1 MMRTIWRNKSGP
13 YRKSSTFILSSTDPK
28 HYNRIQVKLP
38 VEFASR
44 FVNVCVTS
52 LTSNCN
58 IEVMNEDD
66 YITLLIE
73 DETFRVMMTPY
84 SKLTT
89 ASLPYILQDI
99 FNNNNINITASVSN
113 LDTLILTC
121 EKQFS
126 IIDMSYNMKLITG
139 FYSLKSSEYPIK
151 SVAYQE
157 EYSVIDRDNK
167 PLTNFSAY
175 DLNIKTNDTRPIQY
189 TLTPPD
195 AYGFNIQYK
204 SENEEIA
211 RVENGL
217 ILGMTSGECVIN
229 IEVRNPDTLLT
240 SAPDFTENI
249 TVRVV
254 DGIKTTINNVS
265 VPDNIILYTNETTT
279 IYPVIDP
286 VNADFYIDSWE
297 SDYPEV
303 VSVVNGFI
311 SASSVG
317 TAIITYRINNNTE
330 EETQTIEKQIF
341 IRVKSPIEVRTVYRV
356 NSPAVGYMLSTPI
369 LYLLTSVGAPVFF
382 NEMHNEDKMQ
392 CGTISMVLNNSYS
405 SSFPIVAQQHEII
418 TRTPLNFTSNIN
430 FWLVD
435 ANMREIKLLNP
446 LYITVRVEPED
457 DTNNQVSVPNG
468 QLMN

>member
-1 MMRTIWRNKSGP
+1 MVIYT
-13 YRKSSTFILSSTDPK
+13 LSSTDPK

-66 YITLLIE
+66 YITFLIE

-217 ILGMTSGECVIN
+217 ILGVTSGECVIN

-240 SAPDFTENI
+240 SAPDFTESI

>member
-1 MMRTIWRNKSGP
+1 MVIYT
-13 YRKSSTFILSSTDPK
+13 LSSTDPK

-66 YITLLIE
+66 YITFLIE
-73 DETFRVMMTPY
+73 DETFRVVMTPY

-121 EKQFS
+121 EQQFS

-217 ILGMTSGECVIN
+217 ILGVTSGECVIN

-341 IRVKSPIEVRTVYRV
+341 VHVKSPIEVRTVYRV

>member
-1 MMRTIWRNKSGP
+1 MVIYT
-13 YRKSSTFILSSTDPK
+13 LSSTDPK

-66 YITLLIE
+66 YITFLIE

-217 ILGMTSGECVIN
+217 ILGVTSGECVIN

-341 IRVKSPIEVRTVYRV
+341 VHVKSPIEVRTVYRV

>member
-1 MMRTIWRNKSGP
+1 MVIYT
-13 YRKSSTFILSSTDPK
+13 LSSTDPK

-66 YITLLIE
+66 YITFLIE
-73 DETFRVMMTPY
+73 DETFRVVMTPY

-217 ILGMTSGECVIN
+217 ILGVTSGECVIN

-240 SAPDFTENI
+240 SAPDFTESI

-265 VPDNIILYTNETTT
+265 VPDNIILYTNENTT

-341 IRVKSPIEVRTVYRV
+341 IRVKSPIEVRTVYKV

>member
-1 MMRTIWRNKSGP
+1 MVIYT
-13 YRKSSTFILSSTDPK
+13 LSSTDPK

-38 VEFASR
+38 VEFASK

-66 YITLLIE
+66 YITFLIE
-73 DETFRVMMTPY
+73 DETFRVVMTPY

-217 ILGMTSGECVIN
+217 ILGVTSGECVIN

-341 IRVKSPIEVRTVYRV
+341 VHVKSPIEVRTVYRV

>member
-1 MMRTIWRNKSGP
+1 MVIYT
-13 YRKSSTFILSSTDPK
+13 LSSTDPK

-38 VEFASR
+38 VEFASK

-66 YITLLIE
+66 YITFLIE
-73 DETFRVMMTPY
+73 DETFRVVMTPY

-126 IIDMSYNMKLITG
+126 IIDMSYNMKLISG

-151 SVAYQE
+151 SAAYQE

-265 VPDNIILYTNETTT
+265 VPDNLIIYTNENTT

-297 SDYPEV
+297 SDHPEV

-341 IRVKSPIEVRTVYRV
+341 IRVKSPIEVRTVYKI

>member
-1 MMRTIWRNKSGP
+1 MVIYT
-13 YRKSSTFILSSTDPK
+13 LSSTDPK

-217 ILGMTSGECVIN
+217 ILGVTSGECVIN

-240 SAPDFTENI
+240 SAPDFTESI

-341 IRVKSPIEVRTVYRV
+341 IRVKSPIEVRTVYKV

>member
-1 MMRTIWRNKSGP
+1 MVIYT
-13 YRKSSTFILSSTDPK
+13 LSSTDPK

-66 YITLLIE
+66 YITFLIE
-73 DETFRVMMTPY
+73 DETFRVVMTPY

-217 ILGMTSGECVIN
+217 ILGVTSGECVIN

-341 IRVKSPIEVRTVYRV
+341 IRVKSPIEVRTVYKV

>member
-1 MMRTIWRNKSGP
+1 MVIYT
-13 YRKSSTFILSSTDPK
+13 LSSTDPK

-66 YITLLIE
+66 YITFLIE
-73 DETFRVMMTPY
+73 DETFRVVMVVMTPY

-217 ILGMTSGECVIN
+217 ILGVTSGECVIN

-341 IRVKSPIEVRTVYRV
+341 VHVKSPIEVRTVYRV

>member
-1 MMRTIWRNKSGP
+1 MVIYT
-13 YRKSSTFILSSTDPK
+13 LSSTDPK

-38 VEFASR
+38 VEFASK

-66 YITLLIE
+66 YITFLIE
-73 DETFRVMMTPY
+73 DETFRVVMTPY

-217 ILGMTSGECVIN
+217 ILGVTSGECVIN

-341 IRVKSPIEVRTVYRV
+341 IRVKSPIEVRTVYKV

>member
-1 MMRTIWRNKSGP
+1 MVIYT
-13 YRKSSTFILSSTDPK
+13 LSSTDPK

-240 SAPDFTENI
+240 SAPDFTESI

-286 VNADFYIDSWE
+286 VNAAFYIDSWE

-341 IRVKSPIEVRTVYRV
+341 IRVKSPIEVRTVYKV

>member
-1 MMRTIWRNKSGP
+1 MVIYT
-13 YRKSSTFILSSTDPK
+13 LSSTDPK

-66 YITLLIE
+66 YITFLIE

-175 DLNIKTNDTRPIQY
+175 DLNIKTSDTRPIQY

-240 SAPDFTENI
+240 SAPDFTESI

>member
-1 MMRTIWRNKSGP
+1 MVIYT
-13 YRKSSTFILSSTDPK
+13 LSSTDPK

-66 YITLLIE
+66 YITFLIE
-73 DETFRVMMTPY
+73 DETFRVVMTPY

-217 ILGMTSGECVIN
+217 ILGVTSGECVIN

-240 SAPDFTENI
+240 SAPDFTESI

>member
-1 MMRTIWRNKSGP
+1 MVIYT
-13 YRKSSTFILSSTDPK
+13 LSSTDPK

-38 VEFASR
+38 VEFASK

-66 YITLLIE
+66 YITFLIE
-73 DETFRVMMTPY
+73 DETFRVVMTPY

-217 ILGMTSGECVIN
+217 ILGVTSGECVIN

-240 SAPDFTENI
+240 SAPDFTESI

>member
-1 MMRTIWRNKSGP
+1 MVIYT
-13 YRKSSTFILSSTDPK
+13 LSSTDPK

-217 ILGMTSGECVIN
+217 ILGVTSGECVIN

-341 IRVKSPIEVRTVYRV
+341 IRVKSPIEVRTVYKV

>member
-1 MMRTIWRNKSGP
+1 MVIYT
-13 YRKSSTFILSSTDPK
+13 LSSTDPK

-44 FVNVCVTS
+44 FVNVCVSS

-66 YITLLIE
+66 YITFLIE
-73 DETFRVMMTPY
+73 DAPFKVMMTPY

-99 FNNNNINITASVSN
+99 FNKTPNLNITASTSN

-139 FYSLKSSEYPIK
+139 CYSLKPSEYPIN
-151 SVAYQE
+151 STAHQE
-157 EYSVIDRDNK
+157 EYSVIDKQNK
-167 PLTNFSAY
+167 PLTNFSAF

-189 TLTPPD
+189 TVTPPD
-195 AYGFNIQYK
+195 AYGFNVQYK

-211 RVENGL
+211 RVESGL
-217 ILGMTSGECVIN
+217 ILGVSSGECVIN

-240 SAPDFTENI
+240 SAPDFTESI

-254 DGIKTTINNVS
+254 DGIRTTINS
-265 VPDNIILYTNETTT
+265 VTVPEKIVLYTGETTT
-279 IYPVIDP
+279 VYPVIDP
-286 VNADFYIDSWE
+286 VNADFYVDSWE
-297 SDYPEV
+297 SDSPEV
-303 VSVVNGFI
+303 ASVVGGFI
-311 SASSVG
+311 QASNVG
-317 TAIITYRINNNTE
+317 TAIITYRIDNNTE

-341 IRVKSPIEVRTVYRV
+341 IEVKSPIELRTVYRF
-356 NSPAVGYMLSTPI
+356 NAPAVGYMLSTPI

-382 NEMHNEDKMQ
+382 NEMQNEDKMQ

-405 SSFPIVAQQHEII
+405 SSFPIVAQQREII

-446 LYITVRVEPED
+446 LYITVRVEPEED
-457 DTNNQVSVPNG
+457 INNQVQ
-468 QLMN
+468 QLNT

>member
-1 MMRTIWRNKSGP
+1 MVIYT
-13 YRKSSTFILSSTDPK
+13 LSSTDPK

-38 VEFASR
+38 VEFASK
-44 FVNVCVTS
+44 FVNVCVSS

-58 IEVMNEDD
+58 IEVMNEED
-66 YITLLIE
+66 YITFLIE
-73 DETFRVMMTPY
+73 DETFKVMMTPY

-99 FNNNNINITASVSN
+99 FNQTPDLNVTASVSN

-139 FYSLKSSEYPIK
+139 CYSLKPSEYPI
-151 SVAYQE
+151 SSTAHQE
-157 EYSVIDRDNK
+157 EYSVIDKQNK
-167 PLTNFSAY
+167 PLTNFSAF

-189 TLTPPD
+189 TVTPPD
-195 AYGFNIQYK
+195 AYGFNVQYK

-211 RVENGL
+211 RVESGL
-217 ILGMTSGECVIN
+217 ILGVSSGECVIN

-240 SAPDFTENI
+240 SAPDFTDSI

-254 DGIKTTINNVS
+254 DGIRTTINS
-265 VPDNIILYTNETTT
+265 VTVPEKIVLYANEKGESTTV
-279 IYPVIDP
+279 YPVIDP
-286 VNADFYIDSWE
+286 VNADFYVDSWE
-297 SDYPEV
+297 SDRPEV
-303 VSVVNGFI
+303 ASVVYGFI
-311 SASSVG
+311 QASQVG

-341 IRVKSPIEVRTVYRV
+341 IEVKSSIELRTVYRF
-356 NSPAVGYMLSTPI
+356 NAPAVGYMLSTPI

-382 NEMHNEDKMQ
+382 NEMQNEDKMQ

-446 LYITVRVEPED
+446 LYITVRVEPEED
-457 DTNNQVSVPNG
+457 LNNQVQPLNP
-468 QLMN
+468 

>member
-1 MMRTIWRNKSGP
+1 MVIYT
-13 YRKSSTFILSSTDPK
+13 LSSTDPK

-73 DETFRVMMTPY
+73 DETFRVVMTPY

-341 IRVKSPIEVRTVYRV
+341 VHVKSPIEVRTVYRV

>member
-1 MMRTIWRNKSGP
+1 MVIYT
-13 YRKSSTFILSSTDPK
+13 LSSTDPK

-66 YITLLIE
+66 YITFLIE

-211 RVENGL
+211 RIENGL

-265 VPDNIILYTNETTT
+265 VPDNLIIYTNENTT

>member
-1 MMRTIWRNKSGP
+1 MVIYT
-13 YRKSSTFILSSTDPK
+13 LSSTDPK

-66 YITLLIE
+66 YITFLIE
-73 DETFRVMMTPY
+73 DAPFKVMMTPY

-99 FNNNNINITASVSN
+99 FNQTPDLNVTASVSN

-139 FYSLKSSEYPIK
+139 CYSLKPSEYPIN
-151 SVAYQE
+151 STAHQE
-157 EYSVIDRDNK
+157 EYSVIDKQNK
-167 PLTNFSAY
+167 PLTNFSAF

-189 TLTPPD
+189 TVTPPD
-195 AYGFNIQYK
+195 AYGFNVQYK

-211 RVENGL
+211 RVESGL
-217 ILGMTSGECVIN
+217 ILGVSSGECVIN

-240 SAPDFTENI
+240 SAPDFTDSI

-254 DGIKTTINNVS
+254 DGIRTTINS
-265 VPDNIILYTNETTT
+265 VTVPEKIVLYTSESTTV
-279 IYPVIDP
+279 YPVIDP
-286 VNADFYIDSWE
+286 VNADFYVDSWE
-297 SDYPEV
+297 SDRPEV
-303 VSVVNGFI
+303 ASVVYGFI
-311 SASSVG
+311 QASEVG

-341 IRVKSPIEVRTVYRV
+341 IEVKSPIELRTVYRF
-356 NSPAVGYMLSTPI
+356 NAPAVGYMLSTPI

-382 NEMHNEDKMQ
+382 NEMQNEDKMQ

-446 LYITVRVEPED
+446 LYITVRVEPEED
-457 DTNNQVSVPNG
+457 LNSQVALSAAG
-468 QLMN
+468 L

>member
-1 MMRTIWRNKSGP
+1 MVIYT
-13 YRKSSTFILSSTDPK
+13 LSSTDPN

-44 FVNVCVTS
+44 FVNVCVSS

-66 YITLLIE
+66 YITFLIE
-73 DETFRVMMTPY
+73 DETFKVMMTPY

-99 FNNNNINITASVSN
+99 FNQTPDLNVTASTSN

-139 FYSLKSSEYPIK
+139 CYSLKPSEYPI
-151 SVAYQE
+151 SSTAHQE
-157 EYSVIDRDNK
+157 EYSVIDKQNK
-167 PLTNFSAY
+167 PLTNFSAF

-189 TLTPPD
+189 TVTPPD
-195 AYGFNIQYK
+195 AYGFNVQYK

-217 ILGMTSGECVIN
+217 ILGVSSGECVIN

-240 SAPDFTENI
+240 SAPDFTESI

-254 DGIKTTINNVS
+254 DGIRTTINSVTVPERIVLYANVNPS
-265 VPDNIILYTNETTT
+265 GVLDPKGETTT
-279 IYPVIDP
+279 VYPVIDP
-286 VNADFYIDSWE
+286 VNADFFVDSWE
-297 SDYPEV
+297 SDHPEV
-303 VSVVNGFI
+303 ASVVHGFI
-311 SASSVG
+311 QASNVG

-341 IRVKSPIEVRTVYRV
+341 VEVKSPIELRTVYRF
-356 NSPAVGYMLSTPI
+356 NAPAVGYMLSTPI

-382 NEMHNEDKMQ
+382 NEMQNEDKMQ

-405 SSFPIVAQQHEII
+405 SSFPIVAQQREII

-446 LYITVRVEPED
+446 LYITVRVEPEED
-457 DTNNQVSVPNG
+457 LTNQIQ
-468 QLMN
+468 QLNP

>member
-1 MMRTIWRNKSGP
+1 MVIYT
-13 YRKSSTFILSSTDPK
+13 LSSTDPK

-66 YITLLIE
+66 YITFLIE
-73 DETFRVMMTPY
+73 DETFRVVMTPY

-217 ILGMTSGECVIN
+217 ILGVTSGECVIN

-265 VPDNIILYTNETTT
+265 VPDNLIIYTNETTT

-341 IRVKSPIEVRTVYRV
+341 VHVKSPIEVRTVYRV

>member
-1 MMRTIWRNKSGP
+1 MVIYT
-13 YRKSSTFILSSTDPK
+13 LSSTDPK

-66 YITLLIE
+66 YITFLIE

-217 ILGMTSGECVIN
+217 ILGVTSGECVIN

-240 SAPDFTENI
+240 SAPDFTESI

-341 IRVKSPIEVRTVYRV
+341 VHVKSPIEVRTVYRV